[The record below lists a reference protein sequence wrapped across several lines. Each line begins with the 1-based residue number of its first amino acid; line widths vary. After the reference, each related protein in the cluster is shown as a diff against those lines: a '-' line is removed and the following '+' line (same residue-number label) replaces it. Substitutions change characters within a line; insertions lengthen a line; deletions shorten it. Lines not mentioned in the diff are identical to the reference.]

1 MRRAVRAFAASAS
14 IWFCAKAAFAAAP
27 AELEWRAPRG
37 CPNKERVLSEV
48 SRLVATTPT
57 EPLRARAVVSRR
69 GRGSYEVVLELAG
82 AAQGVRT
89 LRARTCESVARAT
102 ALIIALAI
110 DPQAAAVVSEEPA
123 EPAPPAPPP
132 PEPAPA
138 APATAERP
146 SAVPTS
152 PTPRSAVAPHGLAF
166 LGFLGEKALLPR
178 LAPGAEL
185 GAGLAW
191 RFVRTDL
198 SLGIVPRGTATL
210 AGHPEVSADFTLAFL
225 SLRGCAGY
233 TGESATLLGCAAV
246 RGSRIWARGKGA
258 SPSFSEAAHVPSL
271 EPGILFR
278 APGGRGIGVEA
289 GANLVIPLRRPRF
302 VILDGETERELFRPA
317 ALGVVVKLAVG
328 YAF

>member
-1 MRRAVRAFAASAS
+1 M
-14 IWFCAKAAFAAAP
+14 
-27 AELEWRAPRG
+27 
-37 CPNKERVLSEV
+37 LSEV
-48 SRLVATTPT
+48 SRLVATTPA

-89 LRARTCESVARAT
+89 LRARTCESVARAA

-123 EPAPPAPPP
+123 EPEPEPPGPP

-138 APATAERP
+138 TPVTADRPPAVRNAPP
-146 SAVPTS
+146 
-152 PTPRSAVAPHGLAF
+152 PRSAFTPRGLVF

-185 GAGLAW
+185 GGGLAW

-198 SLGIVPRGTATL
+198 SLGVVPRGTATL
-210 AGHPEVSADFTLAFL
+210 AGHPDVSADFTLAFL

-233 TGESATLLGCAAV
+233 AGESATLLGCAAV

-278 APGGRGIGVEA
+278 TPGGRGIGVEA
-289 GANLVIPLRRPRF
+289 SANLVVPLRRPRF

-317 ALGVVVKLAVG
+317 ALGVVFKLAAG